1 MNKLYKWQET
11 QWQQTYRRV
20 KQGSLPHSLLL
31 SGSPGLGKQE
41 FATKFA
47 HSLFCEQVDENG
59 HACGRCK
66 KCLLLQA
73 GTHPDF
79 YVVSPEEKSKVIKI
93 DQVRSLCDVM
103 SRKSQLGGYRIAI
116 LYPAE
121 SMNTNAANALL
132 KTLEEPGE
140 GTVIILVSSQ
150 PSYLPATVRSRCQ
163 KIEFHLPETDDS
175 KSWLLDQGV
184 TGDIDLLL
192 NLTQKSPLNALSAF
206 NEGRLE
212 ERSSFL
218 KEFMGLK
225 QGLQN
230 PLQLADKWNKQQ
242 PEQCI
247 EWMMSWVMDLIRLK
261 SQAKGSQVVNSDIKQ
276 HLQPIAKQ
284 LDLMNLF
291 SYKDKLQIANRQLTT
306 QVNGQL
312 LLEDLFITWIKIR

>member
-1 MNKLYKWQET
+1 MNNLYKWQEP
-11 QWQQTYRRV
+11 QWQQIYHRV

-31 SGSPGLGKQE
+31 TGFPGLGKLD

-47 HSLFCEQVDENG
+47 HSLFCERTDENG
-59 HACGRCK
+59 HECGQCK
-66 KCLLLQA
+66 TCLLLKA

-79 YVVSPEEKSKVIKI
+79 HLVTPEENSKVIKI
-93 DQVRSLCDVM
+93 DQVRALCDVM
-103 SRKSQLGGYRIAI
+103 NRKSQLGGYRIAI
-116 LYPAE
+116 LSPAE
-121 SMNTNAANALL
+121 AMNSNAANALL

-140 GTVIILVSSQ
+140 GTILMLMTSQ
-150 PSYLPATVRSRCQ
+150 PGFLPATIRSRCQ
-163 KIEFHLPETDDS
+163 KIEFHMPDPDISE
-175 KSWLLDQGV
+175 SWLSDQGV
-184 TGDIDLLL
+184 MGDISLLL
-192 NLTQKSPLNALSAF
+192 NLTQKSPLSALTAF

-247 EWMMSWVMDLIRLK
+247 EWMISWVMDLIRLK
-261 SQAKGSQVVNSDIKQ
+261 SEAKSSQLVNIDIKQ